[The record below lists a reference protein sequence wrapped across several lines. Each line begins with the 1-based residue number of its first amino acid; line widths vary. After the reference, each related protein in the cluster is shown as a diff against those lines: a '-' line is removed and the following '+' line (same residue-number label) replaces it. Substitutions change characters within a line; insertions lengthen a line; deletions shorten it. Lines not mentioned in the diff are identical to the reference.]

1 MVIEFLTFSVAP
13 DDLDEWLAADAA
25 NWTRFLEQ
33 QDGFV
38 RKEIWQH
45 SDDPSTVHAV
55 IWWQSTEQWQR
66 IPTEELDRV
75 TKAMGPIDRRAECVG
90 FDVLRST

>member
-13 DDLDEWLAADAA
+13 DDLDDWLAADAA

-33 QDGFV
+33 QEGFV
-38 RKEIWQH
+38 RKEIWQP

-55 IWWQSTEQWQR
+55 IWWRSEAEWKR
-66 IPTEELDRV
+66 IPADELARV
-75 TKAMGPIDRRAECVG
+75 TDAMGPHDRHAECVT